1 MDEIENN
8 PSESPELSN
17 NAAPEQEPVDTE
29 QPDGDQTDGDGSDS
43 DESAE
48 PELEEV
54 DLDGEKLA
62 VPKTTAEKL
71 KAAMLRQADYTR
83 KTQELAT
90 LRQQAEESFQQRE
103 ARVAAEQA
111 NIQSVARV
119 MAIDEQLN
127 AYANIDWDQAHE
139 VNPQEA
145 AKQEARFNRL
155 LRQRGEFVS
164 QIQQQ
169 EAQRALRESEAT
181 AKAAQQ
187 AQEVLSREIKGWGPE
202 VAKSLREVAKTLGA
216 DEKAIASIRDPWIV
230 KALHAQKQLMDLQA
244 KASKAP
250 QAPAA
255 VPVKTIT
262 GATSKAT
269 VDLDKLPIDEFM
281 RRERARLA
289 KQQRR

>member
-1 MDEIENN
+1 MDETENN

-29 QPDGDQTDGDGSDS
+29 QPDGDQTDGDGDS
-43 DESAE
+43 DGESE

-62 VPKTTAEKL
+62 VPKTAAEKL

-83 KTQELAT
+83 KTQELAE
-90 LRQQAEESFQQRE
+90 LRKQSEESFAQRE

-119 MAIDEQLN
+119 MAIDERLQQFANVDWHALSQSDPVAAQQQYFTYQQLK
-127 AYANIDWDQAHE
+127 D
-139 VNPQEA
+139 
-145 AKQEARFNRL
+145 ARGGL
-155 LRQRGEFVS
+155 VS

-169 EAQRALRESEAT
+169 ESARALREQEAT

-202 VAKSLREVAKTLGA
+202 VAKSLREVAKQLGA

-250 QAPAA
+250 AAPAA
-255 VPVKTIT
+255 TPVKTIT
-262 GATSKAT
+262 GGTARAS
-269 VDLDKLPIDEFM
+269 VSPDKMSTDEWM
-281 RRERARLA
+281 KWRNAQVAR
-289 KQQRR
+289 KR

>member
-1 MDEIENN
+1 MNETENN

-29 QPDGDQTDGDGSDS
+29 QPDTLDA
-43 DESAE
+43 DESADDADSAVE
-48 PELEEV
+48 ETEEV
-54 DLDGEKLA
+54 ELDGEKLA
-62 VPKTTAEKL
+62 VPKSAAEKL
-71 KAAMLRQADYTR
+71 RAAMLRQADYTR
-83 KTQELAT
+83 KTQELAQQ
-90 LRQQAEESFQQRE
+90 RQQAEESFQQRE

-119 MAIDEQLN
+119 MAIDERLQQ
-127 AYANIDWDQAHE
+127 YANVDWQALNQSDPVRAQSE
-139 VNPQEA
+139 YFTYQQL
-145 AKQEARFNRL
+145 KDARGGL
-155 LRQRGEFVS
+155 VS

-169 EAQRALRESEAT
+169 ESQRALRDSEAQ

-202 VAKSLREVAKTLGA
+202 VAKSLREVAKSLGA
-216 DEKAIASIRDPWIV
+216 DAKAIDNIRDPWIV

-250 QAPAA
+250 AAPAA

-269 VDLDKLPIDEFM
+269 VDLDKLPIDEYM

-289 KQQRR
+289 KQPRR

>member
-1 MDEIENN
+1 MDETANN
-8 PSESPELSN
+8 LPEPAELAN
-17 NAAPEQEPVDTE
+17 NAAPETEPVETE
-29 QPDGDQTDGDGSDS
+29 QPADDYSDDS
-43 DESAE
+43 DDAE
-48 PELEEV
+48 TSEVETEEV

-62 VPKTTAEKL
+62 LPKTAADKL
-71 KAAMLRQADYTR
+71 RAAMLRQADYTR
-83 KTQELAT
+83 KTQELA
-90 LRQQAEESFQQRE
+90 QQREQFQATTQQRE
-103 ARVAAEQA
+103 AQIEAEKA

-119 MAIDEQLN
+119 MAIDERLQQFAKVDWQSLSQSDPVTAQQQWF
-127 AYANIDWDQAHE
+127 AY
-139 VNPQEA
+139 QEL
-145 AKQEARFNRL
+145 KDT
-155 LRQRGEFVS
+155 RGGLVS

-169 EAQRALRESEAT
+169 ESQRALREQEAT

-202 VAKSLREVAKTLGA
+202 VAKSLREVAKQLGA
-216 DEKAIASIRDPWIV
+216 DDKAIASIRDPWIV

-250 QAPAA
+250 PAPAA

>member
-1 MDEIENN
+1 MDETENTL
-8 PSESPELSN
+8 PETAELSTT
-17 NAAPEQEPVDTE
+17 AEPEQAPADTE
-29 QPDGDQTDGDGSDS
+29 QPDDYSDDS
-43 DESAE
+43 DDAESAV
-48 PELEEV
+48 EETEEF

-71 KAAMLRQADYTR
+71 RAAMLRQADYTR

-90 LRQQAEESFQQRE
+90 QRQQAEESFAQRE

-119 MAIDEQLN
+119 MAIDERLQQ
-127 AYANIDWDQAHE
+127 YANVDWQAQNQFDPVRAQSE
-139 VNPQEA
+139 YFTYQQL
-145 AKQEARFNRL
+145 KDARGGL
-155 LRQRGEFVS
+155 VS

-169 EAQRALRESEAT
+169 ESQRALRDSEAS

-202 VAKSLREVAKTLGA
+202 VAKSLREVAKSLGA
-216 DEKAIASIRDPWIV
+216 DDKAIESIRDPWIV
-230 KALHAQKQLMDLQA
+230 KALHAQKQLMDLQS

-250 QAPAA
+250 AAPAA

-289 KQQRR
+289 KQPRR

>member
-1 MDEIENN
+1 MDELANN
-8 PSESPELSN
+8 SPEQAELAN
-17 NAAPEQEPVDTE
+17 TAEPEQAPADTE
-29 QPDGDQTDGDGSDS
+29 QPDDYSDDS
-43 DESAE
+43 DDAESAV
-48 PELEEV
+48 EETEEF

-71 KAAMLRQADYTR
+71 RAAMLRQADYTR

-90 LRQQAEESFQQRE
+90 QRQQAEESFAERE
-103 ARVAAEQA
+103 ARVSAEQA

-119 MAIDEQLN
+119 MAIDERLQQ
-127 AYANIDWDQAHE
+127 YANVDWQALNQSDPVRAQSE
-139 VNPQEA
+139 YFTYQQL
-145 AKQEARFNRL
+145 KDARGGL
-155 LRQRGEFVS
+155 VS

-169 EAQRALRESEAT
+169 ESQRALRDSEAQ

-202 VAKSLREVAKTLGA
+202 VAKSLREVAKSLGA

-230 KALHAQKQLMDLQA
+230 KALHAQKQLMDLQS

-250 QAPAA
+250 PAPPA

-289 KQQRR
+289 KQPRR

>member
-1 MDEIENN
+1 MDDIENN
-8 PSESPELSN
+8 LGESPELSST
-17 NAAPEQEPVDTE
+17 AAPEQAPADTE
-29 QPDGDQTDGDGSDS
+29 QPDTFDS
-43 DESAE
+43 DEPADDADSAVE
-48 PELEEV
+48 ETEEV
-54 DLDGEKLA
+54 EVDGEKLA
-62 VPKTTAEKL
+62 VPKSAAEKL
-71 KAAMLRQADYTR
+71 RAAMLRQADYTR

-90 LRQQAEESFQQRE
+90 QRQQAEEFFAQRE
-103 ARVAAEQA
+103 ARVTAEQA

-119 MAIDEQLN
+119 FAIDERLQQ
-127 AYANIDWDQAHE
+127 YANVDWQALSQSDPVRAQSE
-139 VNPQEA
+139 YFTYQQL
-145 AKQEARFNRL
+145 KDARGGL
-155 LRQRGEFVS
+155 VS
-164 QIQQQ
+164 QIQQL
-169 EAQRALRESEAT
+169 ESQRALRDSEAQ

-202 VAKSLREVAKTLGA
+202 VAKSLREVAKSLGA
-216 DEKAIASIRDPWIV
+216 DEKAIAAIRDPWVV

-250 QAPAA
+250 AAPAA

-289 KQQRR
+289 KQPRR